1 MFIKIMNLTQTIQ
14 DIIKIKKTR
23 QGSNGKDYLILEL
36 TQGESIFVFHNSDT
50 PESQWA
56 ELVEGNEY
64 LFTVKEGN
72 RIGSNVLIY
81 FEKVDFIV

>member
-1 MFIKIMNLTQTIQ
+1 MQITQEIQ

-36 TQGESIFVFHNSDT
+36 TQGDSIFVFHNSDT

-56 ELVEGNEY
+56 ELAEGTEY

-72 RIGSNVLIY
+72 RIGSNVLVH